1 MTLKA
6 QNASMVRMIAKA
18 EKALKEAVKRAIK
31 DHQRTG
37 DPMYIWENGKVT
49 KVSPEKILRR
59 SA

>member
-1 MTLKA
+1 MTPKSR
-6 QNASMVRMIAKA
+6 NAAAIRLIAKA
-18 EKALKEAVKRAIK
+18 EKALKVAVRNAIK

-49 KVSPEKILRR
+49 KVSPEKMLRR